1 MLHVILYITN
11 GSTAQNSSSNV
22 IAGDDYTA
30 SDDGILSPKAQ
41 GSLSDYGAL
50 FEALANELAR

>member
-1 MLHVILYITN
+1 M
-11 GSTAQNSSSNV
+11 